1 MILTEKQQKQRDY
14 NPEKLINMNVL
25 QVNKYYLMIKEKL
38 QNKLS
43 LLILPQEKLW
53 GNKQERL
60 KTKEDT

>member
-38 QNKLS
+38 QNKLG

>member
-14 NPEKLINMNVL
+14 NPEKLINMIVL
-25 QVNKYYLMIKEKL
+25 QVNKYYLMIKDKL

-60 KTKEDT
+60 KTKEDA

>member
-43 LLILPQEKLW
+43 LLILP
-53 GNKQERL
+53 
-60 KTKEDT
+60 